1 MCCNILILIYYIVI
15 FNSYFVTY
23 TAYLYIYIYLY
34 IHYICNSYCLII
46 FRMYFSNRKTAFL
59 IILNTFVLW
68 RFSKQN
74 HHNDGKLK
82 IHLRYTL
89 YLWFLL
95 LLYTVFLSELIHKN
109 YYVHLFVIKESIRKT
124 RLSLNF
130 ESLIL
135 RSSILQY
142 VFCVILFLCDFC
154 SIFLINFELLTWKTK
169 LSMK

>member
-23 TAYLYIYIYLY
+23 TAIYIYIIYAIVIVWSFSECASLIAKLHSSLFLIHLSCDVFQNKITIMMENWKFIWG
-34 IHYICNSYCLII
+34 IHYIFDSYYSCTQ
-46 FRMYFSNRKTAFL
+46 F
-59 IILNTFVLW
+59 
-68 RFSKQN
+68 
-74 HHNDGKLK
+74 
-82 IHLRYTL
+82 
-89 YLWFLL
+89 
-95 LLYTVFLSELIHKN
+95 FLSELIHKN